1 MIHKLER
8 IIADL
13 EKWQHDNPA
22 EADLVQPAKDRLLY
36 TLRILTARRS
46 AS

>member
-1 MIHKLER
+1 MIRKLER

-13 EKWQHDNPA
+13 ERWQHDNPA
-22 EADLVQPAKDRLLY
+22 EAEMVQPAKDRLLG
-36 TLRILTARRS
+36 TLRELIARRS